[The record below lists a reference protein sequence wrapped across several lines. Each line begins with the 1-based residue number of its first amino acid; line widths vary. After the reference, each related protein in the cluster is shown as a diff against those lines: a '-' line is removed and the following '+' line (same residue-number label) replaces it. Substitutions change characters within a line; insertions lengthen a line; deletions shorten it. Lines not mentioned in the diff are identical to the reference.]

1 MALPLIV
8 LAIGSVFAGYV
19 GVPHALGGSNRIET
33 FLEPSFEAHAP
44 ARPGAIAS
52 PPSGLVLQ
60 AGAEG
65 QPPAAAGT
73 RPAGEGHADTGTE
86 LRLMAI
92 SSGIAL
98 AGIGI
103 AAYFWLRN
111 RAAADGLARSLRP
124 IYQLLLGKYYVDE
137 AYDAVIVQPVKAVS
151 TVGLW
156 KGVDAGL
163 IDGAVNGV
171 GLAVSGSSGVLR
183 RAQTGSVRAYAFA
196 LLLGVVAIL
205 GYYLFR

>member
-1 MALPLIV
+1 MAIPLIV
-8 LAIGSVFAGYV
+8 LAIGSVLAGYV
-19 GVPHALGGSNRIET
+19 GVPHALGGSNHIET

-44 ARPGAIAS
+44 AGPGAGAVL
-52 PPSGLVLQ
+52 PSSVLLQ
-60 AGAEG
+60 AGA
-65 QPPAAAGT
+65 QPPAADTHA
-73 RPAGEGHADTGTE
+73 AEAAHADAGTE
-86 LRLMAI
+86 LTLMAL

-111 RAAADGLARSLRP
+111 RDAADRVARSAGP
-124 IYQLLLGKYYVDE
+124 IYQLLAGKYYVDE
-137 AYDAVIVQPVKAVS
+137 AYDAVLVRPVKAIS
-151 TVGLW
+151 TAGLW

-171 GLAVSGSSGVLR
+171 GLAISGSSGLLR
-183 RAQTGSVRAYAFA
+183 RTQTGSVRSYAFA
-196 LLLGVVAIL
+196 VLLGVVAIL